1 MQHAHRTRLAV
12 LCAVAGLAA
21 AVHAQAITA
30 VALSGQQAPGV
41 EPGVSFARLSP
52 PALAA
57 DDTVVFFATLTG
69 DGLSTDL
76 DEGLFSYA
84 VGVGSLI
91 VRESDA
97 APWYAPDTRFVGLSD
112 FAIDTAGI
120 AVLAASVDDP
130 AVVDPAT
137 KARALGIFT
146 QVAPGTF
153 AALARIDDQAAGLP
167 EGDLYETLDS
177 AAVASAGQSFFVGGR
192 PDDGFDSQP
201 KGLWTDR
208 IGSTTLLLM
217 PGDPAPG
224 TTDLFA
230 HFEPPSP
237 VGDGFVIRGSSKPDG
252 STDRAAPGLWR
263 ESSGTLALLVR
274 AGDPAPGTG
283 AAFVSFSPHPAA
295 GGNALAFRATLDNG
309 DPASDTGLWSD
320 RGGTLA
326 LLAREGDAAPDAPGA
341 LIGDPATQLS
351 MNTAGDVAFRCAL
364 QNAAADANSAVYLA
378 RADGSF
384 PLVARESDTID
395 DEPGDVRIAGLG
407 DPLVNDA
414 GEMVFTAHLAGAQ
427 VTPTTNDALLALDTD
442 GRVYT
447 IVREGDQIDP
457 DGNGPRTVKGIVVDT
472 SAHER
477 GRDALDNQ
485 GQAGF
490 ALSFT
495 DGSFGLFTADIGYAS
510 PADITGDGIVNT
522 QDFIAFLDA
531 WANSDPA
538 GDFNRDGTI
547 DTRDFIAFLAA
558 WSRDRA

>member
-1 MQHAHRTRLAV
+1 V

-30 VALSGQQAPGV
+30 VALSGQQAPGI
-41 EPGVSFARLSP
+41 EPGVTFARLSP

-57 DDTVVFFATLTG
+57 DGTVVFFATLAG

-76 DEGLFSYA
+76 DEGLFSYT
-84 VGVGSLI
+84 VGVGSLV
-91 VRESDA
+91 VRESDP

-112 FAIDTAGI
+112 FAIDTTGSV
-120 AVLAASVDDP
+120 VLAASVDDP

-167 EGDLYETLDS
+167 DGDLYETLDS
-177 AAVASAGQSFFVGGR
+177 AAVAAAGQSFFVGGR
-192 PDDGFDSQP
+192 PGDGFDSQP

-208 IGSTTLLLM
+208 TGGTTLLLM

-230 HFEPPSP
+230 HFETPSP

-274 AGDPAPGTG
+274 AGDPAPGAG
-283 AAFVSFSPHPAA
+283 AAFVSFAPHPAA
-295 GGNALAFRATLDNG
+295 GGTALAFRATLDNG

-320 RGGTLA
+320 RDGSLA
-326 LLAREGDAAPDAPGA
+326 LLIREGDAAPDAPGA
-341 LIGDPATQLS
+341 LIGDPASQLS

-384 PLVARESDTID
+384 QLVARESDTID

-414 GEMVFTAHLAGAQ
+414 GEMVFAAHLAGAQ

-490 ALSFT
+490 TLSFT

-531 WANSDPA
+531 WANGEPA

-558 WSRDRA
+558 WSRDRT